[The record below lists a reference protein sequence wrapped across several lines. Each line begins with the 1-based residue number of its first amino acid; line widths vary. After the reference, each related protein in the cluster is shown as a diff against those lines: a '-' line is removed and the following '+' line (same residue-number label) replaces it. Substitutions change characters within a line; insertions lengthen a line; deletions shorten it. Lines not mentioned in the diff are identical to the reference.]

1 MNNFLPVSPRECQG
15 LTWLPP
21 ADCLFAFDQPLLTLT
36 AAEMGMAAASMPLA
50 LVKRGRPARW
60 ELVAV
65 CGLHSDRNLF
75 VDGQGRWLGQY
86 RPQSLSHWPFSMM
99 RLAGRD
105 QALLLFD
112 RDSGLLRED
121 GTGEPF
127 FDDEGKPSAALAQL
141 LEQLKQVEARKAA
154 TEAAIQALA
163 SAGLLVPWPEAVA
176 EQAGMAIEG
185 LHCVDE
191 RALAALDEAAFLAVR
206 RALPVAYGVNFS
218 LYQTHLLARLARLQG
233 DGAAAPVGVSY
244 EDVFGEEG
252 SISFDGLL
260 GDKTTH

>member
-1 MNNFLPVSPRECQG
+1 MTNPIPVSPVECHG

-21 ADCLFAFDQPLLTLT
+21 ADCSFAFDQPLLTLT
-36 AAEMGMAAASMPLA
+36 AAEMGAAAASMPLA

-65 CGLHSDRNLF
+65 CGLHTDRNLF
-75 VDGQGRWLGQY
+75 VDVQGRWMGQY
-86 RPQSLSHWPFSMM
+86 RPQSLNHWPFSMM
-99 RLAGRD
+99 RLSGRD

-121 GTGEPF
+121 GSGEAF
-127 FDDEGKPSAALAQL
+127 FDEEGKPSAALAQV

-154 TEAAIQALA
+154 TEATIGSLA
-163 SAGLLVPWPEAVA
+163 SAGLLAPWPDNIR
-176 EQAGMAIEG
+176 EQAGITLEG
-185 LHCVDE
+185 LHCIDE
-191 RALAALDEAAFLAVR
+191 KALVGLDEQAFLVVR

-218 LYQTHLLARLARLQG
+218 LYQTHLLSRLDRLQSG
-233 DGAAAPVGVSY
+233 GAAAPAVSY

-252 SISFDGLL
+252 SISFDGLF

>member
-21 ADCLFAFDQPLLTLT
+21 ADCLFAFEQPLLTLT

-86 RPQSLSHWPFSMM
+86 RPQSLNHWPFSMM
-99 RLAGRD
+99 RLSGRD

-127 FDDEGKPSAALAQL
+127 FDDEGKPSSVLAQM
-141 LEQLKQVEARKAA
+141 LEQLKQVEARKGA

-163 SAGLLVPWPEAVA
+163 SAGLLTPWPETVV
-176 EQAGMAIEG
+176 EQTGLTIEG

-191 RALAALDEAAFLAVR
+191 RALAALDDTAFMALR

-233 DGAAAPVGVSY
+233 GAAAPAGVTY